1 LLAFAGFCLDQEFM
15 WASGAL
21 FTNRAGKGKFMAGV
35 NKVIIV
41 GRLGADPETKQVGNG
56 GTVARLS
63 VATSENWVD
72 KEGQKQ
78 ERTEWHRIVVW
89 GKLAEICGRHLAKG
103 RQVYVEGRLQT
114 RSWEDNGAKKYSTE
128 IVANTVQFL
137 GGPNER
143 AESGASAQYGGQS
156 SGQSSGQ
163 PIGYQQNSAPR
174 GGFNAGGGNRP
185 AAAAPTDDSG
195 GFQDFS
201 PEPSFDSSEDIP
213 F

>member
-1 LLAFAGFCLDQEFM
+1 
-15 WASGAL
+15 
-21 FTNRAGKGKFMAGV
+21 MAGV

-114 RSWEDNGAKKYSTE
+114 RSWEDNGTKKYSTE
-128 IVANTVQFL
+128 VVANTVQFL

-143 AESGASAQYGGQS
+143 AESGASAGQS
-156 SGQSSGQ
+156 SGHSTGQSTGQSSG
-163 PIGYQQNSAPR
+163 GYQQNNTAR
-174 GGFNAGGGNRP
+174 GGFNAGGGRP
-185 AAAAPTDDSG
+185 AAAAPADDAG